1 MRTTGLLA
9 RGAAVAAVFFMTTG
23 FTNLEKAFAPKS
35 ELWERW
41 EAHDPDAATVIDH
54 SDWSRFLAKYVYP
67 DPTGV
72 NLVSYIDVTEE
83 DRTALQSYLDDL
95 QAVPIS
101 TYNRAEQE
109 AYWLN
114 LYNAVTVEVILDHF
128 PVKGIRDIDISPGF
142 FSDGPWG
149 KDLVTVEGEDLSLN
163 DIEHRILRPIW
174 GDPRVHYAVNCA
186 SIGCPNLLPVAFTGE
201 TLDSMK
207 SEAARA
213 YVNHPRGVTIEGETA
228 TISKIYLWFSEDFGE
243 TPDAIK
249 AHLMLYADPA
259 LAAAL
264 TGVKEIEYAYDWA
277 LNDGSDPDAVA
288 ALSRK
293 TTRGDQN
300 PLPN

>member
-1 MRTTGLLA
+1 MRMTGLLA
-9 RGAAVAAVFFMTTG
+9 RGAAVAAAFLMTTA
-23 FTNLEKAFAPKS
+23 FTNLEKAFAPKAD
-35 ELWERW
+35 LWERW
-41 EAHDPDAATVIDH
+41 EKHDAASTATIDH
-54 SDWSRFLAKYVYP
+54 SEWSRFLAKYVYP
-67 DPTGV
+67 DTTGV
-72 NLVSYIDVTEE
+72 NLVTYIDVTDE
-83 DRTALQSYLDDL
+83 DRKSLQAYLNALQ
-95 QAVPIS
+95 AAPIS

-186 SIGCPNLLPVAFTGE
+186 SIGCPNLLPIAFTAAS
-201 TLDSMK
+201 LDSMK

-228 TISKIYLWFSEDFGE
+228 TISKIYLWFSQDFGE

-264 TGVKEIEYAYDWA
+264 KGVKEIEYAYDWA

-293 TTRGDQN
+293 SKRGDQN
-300 PLPN
+300 PVPN